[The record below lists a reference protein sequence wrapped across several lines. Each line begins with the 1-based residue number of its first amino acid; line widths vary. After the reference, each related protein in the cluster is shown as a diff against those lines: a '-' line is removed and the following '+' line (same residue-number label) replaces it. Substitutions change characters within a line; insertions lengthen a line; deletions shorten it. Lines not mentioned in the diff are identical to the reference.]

1 MDNDHLLEIPPFLD
15 QRSHTDM
22 VGIDAAP
29 INNGNNCVDDKASVV
44 SKSGLQNVSPDDFI
58 DSIFDGK
65 EAEELVCVT
74 KQVSFNSK
82 STGDTVNT
90 FINRPMG
97 DPEFRL
103 FQAGNKPADWYVCI
117 SSVDIPAKDEKVRRR
132 REDIKFTY
140 CIVLDDVG
148 TKVKEDNIPLPPS
161 WKIETSPDNYQWGY
175 KIDRDDRQ
183 AKVEALINALID
195 KDLNDPG
202 ATGVYRVVRLPGSIN
217 MKPENNKFPSRL
229 TEWNPQRSS
238 SLEDIASAFGVD
250 ISSAVKP
257 KKSQSDATNSKL
269 GDYDDPVLKWLNEKK
284 LSGDDN
290 GKFITVVC
298 PWQVKHTDQNDD
310 STGYSPIGHG
320 DDKTTRYFNCFHGSH
335 DGEGRKNTADFLDWV
350 AEQGGPKCSNHDAPA
365 WLDEMNERYM
375 VVNEAG
381 KTVVYRPIKDA
392 VLERDY
398 MESSTFEDFKKKY
411 LNDRVIAVTDKS
423 GEPIYKT
430 KADAWLEH
438 PKRKQYLGGVVFAPD
453 QLLPADIYNLWQGFD
468 VDPLQGDWSYLR
480 EHILWVI
487 CNGDKYL
494 DEYLIGWMANTVQKP
509 GKQGEVAVVMRGGR
523 GTGKGTFANWFGR
536 LFGQHYMY
544 LTNAKHLVGNF
555 NAHLRDAV
563 VVFADEAFFA
573 GDKSH
578 ASVLKGM
585 ITDPFITIEAKY
597 KNAVTARNIIHLL
610 MASNDDWVVPAG
622 QDERRFCVI
631 ELCSAVKQNHKYFE
645 AINKQMENGGL
656 AAMLYDLQKLDLTNF
671 NVRAVPTTS
680 ALVDQKVRSLSGPE
694 AWLYDSLQRGEI
706 RHHQWTTGGL
716 VVPKNT
722 AYEDYKD
729 RHKDFRDYTPVGI
742 SSWAKSVRS
751 IMRGA
756 VSTSRPEVDGA
767 RVRSFVF
774 PPLAQCRDVFLS
786 HLGQENGQDHV
797 WETDDE

>member
-1 MDNDHLLEIPPFLD
+1 MTSPQSTDHPLE
-15 QRSHTDM
+15 Q
-22 VGIDAAP
+22 
-29 INNGNNCVDDKASVV
+29 
-44 SKSGLQNVSPDDFI
+44 KSGVSTANIEDNTAPKNIGAVEFI
-58 DSIFDGK
+58 NYIFSGK
-65 EAEELVCVT
+65 RADELICVT
-74 KQVSFNSK
+74 KPISFK
-82 STGDTVNT
+82 DEHTGKTVDT
-90 FINRPMG
+90 FANRSMG
-97 DPEFRL
+97 DPEFCS
-103 FQAGNKPADWYVCI
+103 FQAGNKPDDWYMCI
-117 SSVDIPAKDEKVRRR
+117 SSVDIPAKGEKVRRR
-132 REDIKFTY
+132 REDIKYTH

-148 TKVKEDNIPLPPS
+148 TKVKEYDIPLQPS
-161 WKIETSPDNYQWGY
+161 WKMETSPGNFQWGY
-175 KIDRDDRQ
+175 KITRDNRQ
-183 AKVEALINALID
+183 GEVEALINALIA
-195 KDLNDPG
+195 KDMSDPG
-202 ATGVYRVVRLPGSIN
+202 AIGVYRIVRVPGSVN

-250 ISSAVKP
+250 ITNTAER
-257 KKSQSDATNSKL
+257 KKSQGDAITTIP
-269 GDYDDPVLKWLNEKK
+269 DCDADPVLKWLNEKK
-284 LSGDDN
+284 LLGADN

-320 DDKTTRYFNCFHGSH
+320 DDKTKRYFNCFHGSH
-335 DGEGRKNTADFLDWV
+335 DGEGPKNTADFLSWV
-350 AEQGGPKCSNHDAPA
+350 ARQGGPKCSNHDAPA
-365 WLDEMNERYM
+365 WLGEMNSQYM

-381 KTVVYRPIKDA
+381 KTVVFRPIKDT

-411 LNDRVIAVTDKS
+411 LNDRVVAGTDKC

-430 KADAWLEH
+430 KAVAWLEH
-438 PKRKQYLGGVVFAPD
+438 PKRKQYLGGVVFAPG
-453 QLLPADIYNLWQGFD
+453 QLLPADIYNLWQGFA
-468 VDPLQGDWSYLR
+468 VKPAQGDWSFLR
-480 EHILWVI
+480 EHIRWVI
-487 CNGDKYL
+487 CNGDKKL

-509 GKQGEVAVVMRGGR
+509 GQQGEVAVVMRGGR
-523 GTGKGTFANWFGR
+523 GTGKGTFANWFGK
-536 LFGQHYMY
+536 LFGQHFMY

-610 MASNDDWVVPAG
+610 MASNEDWVVPAG

-656 AAMLYDLQKLDLTNF
+656 AAMLYDLQKLDLTRF
-671 NVRAVPTTS
+671 NVRKVPSTD
-680 ALVDQKVRSLSGPE
+680 ALVDQKIRSLRGPE
-694 AWLYDSLQRGEI
+694 AWLYDCLQRGEI
-706 RHHQWTTGGL
+706 RHHPWTSTGL
-716 VVPKNT
+716 AVPKSI

-756 VSTSRPEVDGA
+756 VSETRPEVDGA

-774 PPLAQCRDVFLS
+774 PPLDQCRDVFLG
-786 HLGQENGQDHV
+786 HLGQVDVQDHV